1 MKRFIKSALVASMVV
16 VAAFSMVG
24 CGDTSSNDT
33 KTETTDT
40 VDTTDDSSDK
50 AEVKAMKGEELQ
62 KLVDDNKAKDGVLV
76 IDVRDAEEY
85 EAGHIKHAINISS
98 EEIESKLSDLEEY
111 KETPIILY
119 CNTGNRSGKAAE
131 LLVENGFKDVT
142 NAEGVKEYD
151 YTLTE
156 YGNITAGEFLKKA
169 KDDNVQIIDVR
180 PSEDFEKGH
189 LEGAINVPF
198 DKVEENID
206 KVDKSKEQYVY
217 CFTGNKSA
225 EVTETLKEKGYD
237 ATNVLEGTKEYDY
250 EIVE

>member
-1 MKRFIKSALVASMVV
+1 MTEKS
-16 VAAFSMVG
+16 
-24 CGDTSSNDT
+24 
-33 KTETTDT
+33 
-40 VDTTDDSSDK
+40 
-50 AEVKAMKGEELQ
+50 EVKTMKGEELQ

-98 EEIESKLSDLEEY
+98 EEIEGKLSDLEEY
-111 KETPIILY
+111 KEIPVILY

-131 LLVENGFKDVT
+131 MLSENGFKDVT

-151 YTLTE
+151 YELTK
-156 YGNITAGEFLKKA
+156 YGNITVGEFLKKA
-169 KDDNVQIIDVR
+169 EDENVQIIDVR
-180 PSEDFEKGH
+180 PAEDFEAGH
-189 LEGAINVPF
+189 LEGAVNVPF
-198 DKVEENID
+198 DQVEENLD

-217 CFTGNKSA
+217 CFTGNKSS

-250 EIVE
+250 ELVK